1 MLDLIL
7 TNFGTSTAVIAACLL
22 TLWAI
27 GMVKKDASIIDIFW
41 GAGFGVIALVCLK
54 LAGVKTP
61 YILLLAALPT
71 IWAIRLSVYLGIRN
85 LPHGEDFRYAE
96 MRRNVDPKK
105 WAWWS
110 LSRIYIGQGL
120 AMLLVAAPL
129 YVGMATALR
138 TVYVET
144 PDGNIDLGLF
154 DERGVTQIGLV
165 SIIGAIVWLVG
176 FLFEAIGDW
185 QLSRFVKSMKS
196 YTGTYEDKPVLD
208 TGLWKYTRHPNYFGN
223 AMMWWGIWLV
233 ACQAPWGWI
242 TIISPIAMTYFLMKV
257 TGAKHLELT
266 LNKRPAYRDYV
277 KRTSEFFP
285 RPPKKI

>member
-1 MLDLIL
+1 MLNDIL
-7 TNFGTSTAVIAACLL
+7 TNFGTSTAVIAACLF

-27 GMVKKDASIIDIFW
+27 GMLKKDASIIDIFW
-41 GAGFGVIALVCLK
+41 GAGFGVIAMVCLK
-54 LAGVKTP
+54 LANVTTP

-71 IWAIRLSVYLGIRN
+71 IWAVRLSLYLGIRN

-96 MRRNVDPKK
+96 MRRKVDPKR

-120 AMLLVAAPL
+120 AMLLVAWPI
-129 YVGMATALR
+129 YVGMATGR
-138 TVYVET
+138 T
-144 PDGNIDLGLF
+144 ID
-154 DERGVTQIGLV
+154 IGLIA
-165 SIIGAIVWLVG
+165 IIGAIVWLIG

-185 QLSRFVKSMKS
+185 QLSRFVKSMKT

-223 AMMWWGIWLV
+223 ALMWWGIWLV

-285 RPPKKI
+285 RPPKKT